1 MDLSAE
7 AAYRSARVT
16 ASVRTSDAEITTT
29 RDVVCKDARIR
40 VDVKGSGKPLLLVH
54 DFLSDRQEWETVS
67 GRLSER
73 FRVLAVDLPGFG
85 ESEKPRHGSGPGRF
99 GYDFDG
105 FAEALVDVAG
115 ALDAAPLSVCGHGL
129 GAAIAIAL
137 AERHPTMVERL
148 VLVAPPIYGGKPV
161 SMSRAFALPVVG
173 ATAFKQLYGRRA
185 LAWHFGRDV
194 FSVGQPSKARME
206 RLFDAFNAP
215 AAREAAVATLD
226 ALSDTRAVEARLARV
241 SSPTLVV
248 WGRKDTLAPA
258 GVARKLAKA
267 LPDARLEL
275 LECGHSPA
283 EEMPERFA
291 EIALEFLSARR
302 GK

>member
-1 MDLSAE
+1 MDGSAE
-7 AAYRSARVT
+7 AAYRPRRVT
-16 ASVRTSDAEITTT
+16 ASVRIVEAEVAAT
-29 RDVVCKDARIR
+29 RDVVGTDARIR
-40 VDVKGSGKPLLLVH
+40 VDVKGTGKPLLLVH
-54 DFLSDRQEWETVS
+54 DFLSDRQEWEMVS

-85 ESEKPRHGSGPGRF
+85 ESEKPRHGQGSGRF
-99 GYDFDG
+99 GYDLDR

-115 ALDAAPLSVCGHGL
+115 ALDAAPLAVCGHGL

-161 SMSRAFALPVVG
+161 AMARAFALPVVG
-173 ATAFKQLYGRRA
+173 ATAFKQLYGRRS

-194 FSVGQPSKARME
+194 FSVGKPSKERME

-302 GK
+302 KT

>member
-1 MDLSAE
+1 
-7 AAYRSARVT
+7 
-16 ASVRTSDAEITTT
+16 
-29 RDVVCKDARIR
+29 
-40 VDVKGSGKPLLLVH
+40 LVH
-54 DFLSDRQEWETVS
+54 DFLSDRDEWEAVAA
-67 GRLSER
+67 GLSDR
-73 FRVLAVDLPGFG
+73 FRVLALDLPGFG
-85 ESEKPRHGSGPGRF
+85 ESEKPTPNRF
-99 GYDFDG
+99 GYDFDR

-148 VLVAPPIYGGKPV
+148 VLVAPPIYGGQPV

-173 ATAFKQLYGRRA
+173 PSAFKQLYGRRA

-194 FSVGQPSKARME
+194 FSVGKPSKERME
-206 RLFDAFNAP
+206 RLFEAFNAP
-215 AAREAAVATLD
+215 AAREAAVATLE
-226 ALSDTRAVEARLARV
+226 ALRDTRAVEARLARV

-248 WGRKDTLAPA
+248 WGRRDALAPP

-283 EEMPERFA
+283 EELPDRFA
-291 EIALEFLSARR
+291 ELVLEFLS
-302 GK
+302 